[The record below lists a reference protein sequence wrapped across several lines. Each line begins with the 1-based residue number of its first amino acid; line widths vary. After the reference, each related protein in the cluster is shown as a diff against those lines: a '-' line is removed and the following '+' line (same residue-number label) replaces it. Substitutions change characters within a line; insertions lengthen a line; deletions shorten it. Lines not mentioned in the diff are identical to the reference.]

1 MNHKYLTLAALAAL
15 ALGMAPTVYAQSYT
29 DSARVMGVE
38 PQYSNVRNTRREC
51 TQEWITVQ
59 TPQQR
64 SAPQS
69 RNYGGAIVG
78 GLVGGVIGHQ
88 FGGGQGKDLATAAG
102 VTIGAI
108 VGDQHTNGGAAPAT
122 QPETR
127 QIERCYNVN
136 EVQPQITGY
145 HVTYEYRGQLYSV
158 LMRNRPSEVINVR
171 VTVNPID

>member
-1 MNHKYLTLAALAAL
+1 MNHKYLFIAAL
-15 ALGMAPTVYAQSYT
+15 ALGMAPTVYAQTYT

-51 TQEWITVQ
+51 TQEWVTVQ
-59 TPQQR
+59 SPPQQ
-64 SAPQS
+64 APQS

-102 VTIGAI
+102 VTLGAI
-108 VGDQHTNGGAAPAT
+108 AGDQHTNGGSYTSAP
-122 QPETR
+122 QPEQR
-127 QIERCYNVN
+127 QVERCYNVN
-136 EVQPQITGY
+136 EAQPQVTGY